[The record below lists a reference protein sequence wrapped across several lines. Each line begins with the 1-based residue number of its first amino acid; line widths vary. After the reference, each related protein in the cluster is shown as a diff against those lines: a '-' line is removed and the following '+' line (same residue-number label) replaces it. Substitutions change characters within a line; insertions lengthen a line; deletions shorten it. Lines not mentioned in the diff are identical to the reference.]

1 MYSIKKLEYPSHSPL
16 IQEAFRQGAELL
28 RGYKAVAAMGDLLT
42 LGAFTHIPVISDT
55 VVAAFTT
62 QSEALEAVRV
72 HRPNLLFVTEDLEQG
87 YGIWLISEVER
98 LDPET
103 QCILFLKRE
112 TTCCP

>member
-1 MYSIKKLEYPSHSPL
+1 
-16 IQEAFRQGAELL
+16 
-28 RGYKAVAAMGDLLT
+28 MGDLLT
-42 LGAFTHIPVISDT
+42 QGAFTHIPVISDT

-98 LDPET
+98 LYPET